1 MIRSTT
7 DFARHVGLARTTV
20 SRVLNGQPG
29 LKQKTIDRVRR
40 AIDETGFTPNAYAL
54 HLKGKGTATVGIC
67 VETLMTPPAVL
78 KLATLQRL
86 LRERNYASLIE
97 VLAPDGSRTVVRHF
111 LSMRVDAVVF
121 IGHFAEAELSQRIH
135 ELSGHGVPHLVID
148 HAGIAGANTVALDR
162 RRAMAE
168 MTRHLLT
175 LGHRRFGLLGLSSD
189 LRSVQDRRAGVAD
202 ALTAAGLALDRH
214 TVSLDHL
221 HVRTHDFEFGRALA
235 ASFLAQPA
243 PPTAW
248 VALNDEIAIGAI
260 HGAQDAGLRVPA
272 DVSVSGFNNQDLCRM
287 SRPTLTS
294 VDQQIPQTIEAAAAL
309 LLGQIGQPLRRR
321 TRALS
326 IAPLLVPRESTGP
339 ARAAAGSVGRRHSSP
354 GS

>member
-1 MIRSTT
+1 MPRSPAQSPAPVIRSTT

-40 AIDETGFTPNAYAL
+40 AMDETGFTPNAYAL
-54 HLKGKGTATVGIC
+54 HLKGKRTATVGIC

-86 LRERNYASLIE
+86 LREQSYASLIE

-121 IGHFAEAELSQRIH
+121 IGHFAEAEIAQRIQ
-135 ELSGHGVPHLVID
+135 ELTRHGVPHLVID
-148 HAGIAGANTVALDR
+148 HVGIAGANTVALDR

-168 MTRHLLT
+168 LTRHLLA
-175 LGHRRFGLLGLSSD
+175 LGHRTFGLLGLSSG

-202 ALTAAGLALDRH
+202 ALTAAGLTLERDTA
-214 TVSLDHL
+214 SLDHL
-221 HVRTHDFEFGRALA
+221 HTRNQDFEFGRALA
-235 ASFLAQPA
+235 ASFLARPA
-243 PPTAW
+243 PPTALI
-248 VALNDEIAIGAI
+248 ALNDEIAIGAI
-260 HGAQDAGLRVPA
+260 HGLQAAGCRVPEH
-272 DVSVSGFNNQDLCRM
+272 VSVSGFNNQDLGLM

-294 VDQQIPQTIEAAAAL
+294 VDQQIPKTIEAAAAL
-309 LLGQIGQPLRRR
+309 LLGQIGQPPRRR
-321 TRALS
+321 PVALS
-326 IAPLLVPRESTGP
+326 IPPLLIVRESTGRAP
-339 ARAAAGSVGRRHSSP
+339 A
-354 GS
+354 